1 MLFFLAILPPGSGV
15 VRAVVGFQLL
25 GRCVLDR
32 RLVLGGRLAG
42 VGGRAA
48 HADQLAQPGAL
59 GQHLGAVAAIGG
71 RGGADV
77 VLQAALERA
86 GASDAVLEHQR
97 ADLDVG
103 VRVQRRG
110 HAADGFVLVLV
121 DLGHDLHQALRAHAA
136 FGVRVEAGLD
146 RDHAQDQQRVDADL
160 APGQV
165 GRLDQLRG
173 GLRRHAVLAGDIV
186 RHGGLLARAAQRRAG
201 AAGVHG
207 HARHRD
213 LRGQVR
219 DRRHLGIRRQ
229 APFVDAR
236 HRRQAQLAAPA
247 SGASAC
253 PIAELGRR
261 DVRRARLDGAGYGRA
276 VGSAGGRAGMRG
288 RCHGGAHQHRGRF
301 VAGQQGGQRGAPFL
315 AYRQRHRRNH
325 RHHAQAVQG
334 VLQRRA
340 ATAQGAARDRMRET
354 DLQCPT
360 HSGYR
365 LSEADLQGPPDAGKM
380 KGFPTAHAY
389 LHPLP
394 ASRARLRHAPDLNV
408 LK

>member
-1 MLFFLAILPPGSGV
+1 MLFFWAMAGAGSGV
-15 VRAVVGFQLL
+15 ARPVVGFQLL
-25 GRCVLDR
+25 GRRMLDR
-32 RLVLGGRLAG
+32 RLVLGGRLVG
-42 VGGRAA
+42 IGGRAA
-48 HADQLAQPGAL
+48 HADQLAQAGAL
-59 GQHLGAVAAIGG
+59 GQHLGAVAAIGR

-86 GASDAVLEHQR
+86 GAGDAVLEHQR

-103 VRVQRRG
+103 VRVQGRG

-136 FGVRVEAGLD
+136 LGVRVEAGLD

-173 GLRRHAVLAGDIV
+173 GLGRHAVLAGDIV
-186 RHGGLLARAAQRRAG
+186 RHRGLFARAAQRAAG

-207 HARHRD
+207 HPRHRD
-213 LRGQVR
+213 ARGQVR
-219 DRRHLGIRRQ
+219 DRRHLGIGRQ

-236 HRRQAQLAAPA
+236 HGRQAKLAAA
-247 SGASAC
+247 ASA
-253 PIAELGRR
+253 IAELGRR
-261 DVRRARLDGAGYGRA
+261 DVRRARRDGVGYGRVVGRA
-276 VGSAGGRAGMRG
+276 VRSAGGSAGMRG
-288 RCHGGAHQHRGRF
+288 RCHGGAYQHRGRF
-301 VAGQQGGQRGAPFL
+301 VTGQQGGERGAPLL
-315 AYRQRHRRNH
+315 AHRQRHCRNH

>member
-1 MLFFLAILPPGSGV
+1 MAMPPPCSGV

-25 GRCVLDR
+25 GRSVLDR

-42 VGGRAA
+42 VGGRVA
-48 HADQLAQPGAL
+48 HADQLAQAGAL

-86 GASDAVLEHQR
+86 GAGDAVLEHQR

-146 RDHAQDQQRVDADL
+146 RDHPQNQQRVDADL

-165 GRLDQLRG
+165 SRLDQLRG

-186 RHGGLLARAAQRRAG
+186 RHGGLLARAAERRTG

-219 DRRHLGIRRQ
+219 DRRHLGIGRQ

-236 HRRQAQLAAPA
+236 HSRQAQLAAA
-247 SGASAC
+247 ASARA
-253 PIAELGRR
+253 IAEPGHR
-261 DVRRARLDGAGYGRA
+261 DVRRARRDGAGYGRA

-288 RCHGGAHQHRGRF
+288 CCHGGAHQHRGRF
-301 VAGQQGGQRGAPFL
+301 VAGQQGGQGGAPFL
-315 AYRQRHRRNH
+315 AHRQRHRRNH

-340 ATAQGAARDRMRET
+340 AAAQRAARDRMRET

>member
-1 MLFFLAILPPGSGV
+1 MLFFWAMPGPGSGV
-15 VRAVVGFQLL
+15 VRPVIGFQLL
-25 GRCVLDR
+25 GRRVLDR
-32 RLVLGGRLAG
+32 GLVLGGRL
-42 VGGRAA
+42 VGIGRRAA
-48 HADQLAQPGAL
+48 HADQLAQAGTF
-59 GQHLGAVAAIGG
+59 GQHLGAVAAVGG

-77 VLQAALERA
+77 VLQATLERA
-86 GASDAVLEHQR
+86 GAGDAVLEHQR
-97 ADLDVG
+97 TDLDVG

-173 GLRRHAVLAGDIV
+173 RLGGHAVLAGDIV
-186 RHGGLLARAAQRRAG
+186 RHRGLLARAAQRGAG
-201 AAGVHG
+201 AAGVHR

-213 LRGQVR
+213 PRGQVR
-219 DRRHLGIRRQ
+219 DRRHLGIGRQ

-236 HRRQAQLAAPA
+236 HGRQAELATA
-247 SGASAC
+247 ASA
-253 PIAELGRR
+253 IAELGRR
-261 DVRRARLDGAGYGRA
+261 DVRRARRDGAGYGRA
-276 VGSAGGRAGMRG
+276 VGSIGSIGSVGGMRG
-288 RCHGGAHQHRGRF
+288 RCHGSAHQHRRRF
-301 VAGQQGGQRGAPFL
+301 VTGQQGGQRGAPLL
-315 AYRQRHRRNH
+315 AHRQRHRRNH

-340 ATAQGAARDRMRET
+340 ATAQGAARDRMRKT